1 MNLLT
6 GTIGLLLLL
15 GFLGFMVVWIKAVPL
30 IVIAVTVMLLVI
42 YDFVDTM
49 RRGNGK

>member
-15 GFLGFMVVWIKAVPL
+15 GFLGFMVVWIKALPL

-49 RRGNGK
+49 RRGNSK